1 MTMLIVD
8 DNPKMRRLI
17 RSAVADLADGIYEG
31 TNGAEAIALH
41 VLHEPDWLVIDIA
54 MPVLDGIEATRR
66 IRGFA
71 PDARIVVLTV
81 LNDPSLREAAR
92 DAGAC
97 AYLLKENLLDLR
109 QIVTDAVPGAISQ

>member
-54 MPVLDGIEATRR
+54 MLP
-66 IRGFA
+66 
-71 PDARIVVLTV
+71 
-81 LNDPSLREAAR
+81 
-92 DAGAC
+92 
-97 AYLLKENLLDLR
+97 
-109 QIVTDAVPGAISQ
+109 